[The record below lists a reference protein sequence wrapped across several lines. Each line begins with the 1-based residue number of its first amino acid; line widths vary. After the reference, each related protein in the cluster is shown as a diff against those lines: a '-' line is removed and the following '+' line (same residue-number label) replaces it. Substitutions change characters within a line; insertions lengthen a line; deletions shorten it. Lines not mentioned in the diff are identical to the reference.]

1 MTIKK
6 QQFKSWRNRL
16 GLSQVKAAVILVT
29 SLSMIKKIEAGIRNA
44 SRRIEYLMWYNEEY
58 GPPPDEINWPEA

>member
-29 SLSMIKKIEAGIRNA
+29 SLSMIKKTDISLLLQPFNLQAQPHQPIDLG
-44 SRRIEYLMWYNEEY
+44 
-58 GPPPDEINWPEA
+58 